1 MPWHV
6 KYRKITNAPQL
17 VQVSKAVTKEKSN
30 KGVSWRKNVQDP
42 WKACTKDILLA
53 LDRGKVGL
61 TGELEELTMAPFC
74 DPDDSNT
81 NSLGRPPPRG
91 EERGEGHDFRCCW
104 TAVMDGPATKQSCSL
119 LELCSSH
126 NAILSAHFN
135 VRLTSAK
142 FDQNKAKRFAQ
153 TTAFRSYHCF
163 S

>member
-1 MPWHV
+1 M
-6 KYRKITNAPQL
+6 
-17 VQVSKAVTKEKSN
+17 EKQCTRPPESLH
-30 KGVSWRKNVQDP
+30 KG
-42 WKACTKDILLA
+42 ILLA

-61 TGELEELTMAPFC
+61 TGELDELTMAPFC

-104 TAVMDGPATKQSCSL
+104 TAVMDGPATKQSSSL
-119 LELCSSH
+119 SKLCASH

-142 FDQNKAKRFAQ
+142 LDPGD
-153 TTAFRSYHCF
+153 
-163 S
+163 